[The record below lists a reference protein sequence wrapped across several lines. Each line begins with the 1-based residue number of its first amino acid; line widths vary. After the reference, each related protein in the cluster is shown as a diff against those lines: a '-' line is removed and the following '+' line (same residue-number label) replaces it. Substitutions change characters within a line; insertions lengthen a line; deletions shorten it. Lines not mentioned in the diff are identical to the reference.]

1 MRTRTRASFAAT
13 ATAFLLAAA
22 VGSSAALSGSQPVHL
37 VSPTDPYATCDISGD
52 GSGTNYPSAEDEPYV
67 TVSPRDPR
75 DAVGIFQQDRWS
87 NGGARGLTATYT
99 HDGRHFTETPLPFSH
114 CAPAGLDYQR
124 ASDGW
129 VSTGPDGTVY
139 ASGLVFDATDARN
152 GVAASTSYDGGRT
165 WKHTTRLIDDTQAAY
180 TDDKNAVTA
189 DPVRPGV
196 AYQVWDRIDEDDS
209 AKVYDGPAYI
219 SVTRDGGRHWSK
231 ARPFVDTSVVP
242 HSQTIGNVIVV
253 DPRTDTL
260 YDVFDWQ
267 TYDIDYTTGTF
278 TPTDLHFAVVKST
291 DQGRTWS
298 KPVTIAKD
306 TSVPEVD
313 PNAPTDATKS
323 LRAGGDLPNVAIDPR
338 TGELYVAYE
347 GSDFSG
353 GAYDS
358 VELIHSVD
366 GGRTWSAPK
375 RVNTVAS
382 APAFTP
388 SISVGTRGT
397 VAITYYD
404 LRYLAAG
411 NTTTLPTAA
420 WLVSLPRGAEG
431 RATERRVSRVF
442 DWLQAPYAGGH
453 FLGDYAGLATDGR
466 AAVRPLFVETNAN
479 APQDSTDAY
488 SGVLPTG
495 RTGRPYGPFTEAAAT
510 APARVAGAL
519 TARPHRIVR

>member
-1 MRTRTRASFAAT
+1 MRTRTRASFVAT
-13 ATAFLLAAA
+13 AAAFLLVAA
-22 VGSSAALSGSQPVHL
+22 VGSSAASGGRQPVHL
-37 VSPTDPYATCDISGD
+37 VSPTDPYAACDISGD
-52 GSGTNYPSAEDEPYV
+52 GTGTNYLSAEDEPYV

-75 DAVGIFQQDRWS
+75 NAVGIFQQDRWS

-114 CAPAGLDYQR
+114 CAPGGLSYQR

-139 ASGLVFDATDARN
+139 ASGLVFDTTDARN

-165 WKHTTRLIDDTQAAY
+165 WKHTTRLIDDTQAQFS
-180 TDDKNAVTA
+180 DDKNAVTA
-189 DPVRPGV
+189 DPVHPGV

-219 SVTRDGGRHWSK
+219 SITRDGGRHWTK
-231 ARPFVDTSVVP
+231 ARPFVETSVVP

-267 TYDIDYTTGTF
+267 TYDIDYATGTF

-313 PNAPTDATKS
+313 PNAPTDASKA

-347 GSDFSG
+347 GSDFSSG
-353 GAYDS
+353 GYDS
-358 VELIHSVD
+358 VELIHSTD
-366 GGRTWSAPK
+366 GGRTWSAPT

-388 SISVGTRGT
+388 SISVDARGT

-404 LRYLAAG
+404 LRYLTASNA
-411 NTTTLPTAA
+411 TTLRTAA
-420 WLVSLPRGAEG
+420 WLVTFRRGAES
-431 RATERRVSRVF
+431 RATERRISRVF

-453 FLGDYAGLATDGR
+453 FLGDYEGLAIDGR
-466 AAVRPLFVETNAN
+466 SAVRPLFVETNAN

-488 SGVLPTG
+488 SGLFHTG
-495 RTGRPYGPFTEAAAT
+495 RHNGPFAEATAT
-510 APARVAGAL
+510 APARTGGTL
-519 TARPHRIVR
+519 GARPHRLVR